1 MKTMPNNEVEERM
14 RWISPIL
21 KGELSI
27 EQVAKICPFS
37 ERAIKYWLVNYREY
51 GLEGLKN
58 KSRAPH
64 SCPWITPDDVKDKV
78 MHMRTTYHIGGKKIF
93 WKLQKQGIITSEK
106 TVNRILSD
114 AGLTRRYRSKRRP
127 EEIYQP
133 KRFAV
138 PGEMVELDV
147 KYGVKLGK
155 GSWFYQFTAKDKAS
169 CWRLLYGAEVQD
181 NYHSLKFLDILIKRA
196 RFQIQNI
203 KTDNGSIFTNRYLG
217 YSKST
222 DPLNPRHHVFD
233 LRCIANN
240 ISHFLID
247 PGKPQQQGAIENSH
261 SLDQR
266 IFYDHL
272 PKPRTLDEYCYK
284 LNLWNMWYNDLEN
297 IALHG
302 LTPNEYLYRAGVQN
316 VLS

>member
-1 MKTMPNNEVEERM
+1 MPNNEVEERM
-14 RWISPIL
+14 RWILPIL
-21 KGELSI
+21 KGELSV
-27 EQVAKICPFS
+27 EQVTKICPFS
-37 ERAIKYWLVNYREY
+37 ERTIKYWLANYRKY

-58 KSRAPH
+58 ESRAPH
-64 SCPWITPDDVKDKV
+64 SCPWVTPEETKDQILDL
-78 MHMRTTYHIGGKKIF
+78 RNTYHIGGKKIF
-93 WKLQKQGIITSEK
+93 WKLQKQGVVTSEK

-114 AGLTRRYRSKRRP
+114 AGLIRKYRTKRKP

-133 KRFAV
+133 KKFTV
-138 PGEMVELDV
+138 PGEMIEIDV

-155 GSWFYQFTAKDKAS
+155 GSWFYQFTAKDEAS
-169 CWRLLYGAEVQD
+169 CWRLLYGAGIQD
-181 NYHSLKFLDILIKRA
+181 NYHSLQFLDILMERTQ
-196 RFQIQNI
+196 FQIQNI
-203 KTDNGSIFTNRYLG
+203 KTDNGSIFTNRFTG

-222 DPLNPRHHVFD
+222 DPLVPKYHAFD
-233 LRCIANN
+233 LKCIAND

-266 IFYDHL
+266 IFYDWL
-272 PKPRTLDEYCYK
+272 KKPDTLDEYQYK
-284 LNLWNMWYNDLEN
+284 LALWNMWYNDLEN
-297 IALHG
+297 IALDG